1 MSKGNPFLALR
12 LAPETMERLRETS
25 VRQGRGVSD
34 LAREALARGL
44 QSDPATAGVGAFITQ
59 DNSRVAQRHSG
70 SSRRRS
76 RVQRLSMAIEELRS
90 LLAEYEGWQSNLPD
104 FADSSATAEK
114 LEAAVEALAT
124 AADTLEELD
133 LPLGYGRD

>member
-12 LAPETMERLRETS
+12 LAPETMEHLRETS

-44 QSDPATAGVGAFITQ
+44 QSDPSTAGVGAAIT
-59 DNSRVAQRHSG
+59 NEHSRVAQRR
-70 SSRRRS
+70 SRTVRRS
-76 RVQRLSMAIEELRS
+76 RVQRISTAIEELRG

-104 FADSSATAEK
+104 FAESSATAEK

-124 AADTLEELD
+124 AVDTLEELD
-133 LPLGYGRD
+133 LPRGYGRD